1 MNFSEFIAKYNGRFV
16 EVAGTPNALNQCT
29 DLANAYISEV
39 LGLPIIEWTN
49 AVDFPSKVGDK
60 YDYILSTP
68 TNIPQEG
75 DLIIWRPSPG
85 HIAIFRE
92 GNINR
97 FSSFDQNF
105 PIGSS
110 CHIQEHTYV
119 NVIGWLRA
127 KQSTTTPDPLSICN
141 QRLGEL
147 QADAERKQGVIED
160 RDNEIIRLK
169 GEKLT
174 LQEEKD
180 TLTVSLHDGQD
191 ELQTTINSYT
201 SQLLLK
207 EADIQTL
214 QNELKDENDLVAR
227 LKADKED
234 LQSKINNWWENFTY
248 KDCFAKGFEKLFTFL
263 KGR

>member
-1 MNFSEFIAKYNGRFV
+1 MNFGDFIAKWNGKFC
-16 EVAGTPNALNQCT
+16 EISGPTAQNQCV
-29 DLANAYISEV
+29 DLANQYIRDV
-39 LGLPIIEWTN
+39 LGLPITEWTN
-49 AVDFPSKVGDK
+49 AVDFPSKAGDK
-60 YDYILSTP
+60 YDYILNSP
-68 TNIPQEG
+68 TGVPQEG
-75 DLIIWRPSPG
+75 DLIIWQPSPG

-92 GNINR
+92 GDTSR

-127 KQSTTTPDPLSICN
+127 KPTTPDPLSICN

-147 QADAERKQGVIED
+147 QTDADRKQGVIED

-174 LQEEKD
+174 LQEDLKTSQD
-180 TLTVSLHDGQD
+180 ASGSLQD

-201 SQLLLK
+201 SQILLK

-214 QNELKDENDLVAR
+214 QNEVKDQQDTVTQLQ
-227 LKADKED
+227 ADKD
-234 LQSKINNWWENFTY
+234 ALQAQVNTWWNKFTWRE
-248 KDCFAKGFEKLFTFL
+248 CFSKGFEKLFNFL
-263 KGR
+263 GNGK